1 MFDVI
6 PCPPQKYGE
15 KNHGENSL
23 VLGKIYEEGLRAAVS
38 GSSPL
43 KNRACGS
50 FTLPRATRIQLRSS
64 GDGLSG
70 PIFSRHY
77 TICFEDT
84 TLFVFKTLHYLF
96 SRHYI
101 ICFQHTTLF
110 VFKTLHYLSHYTICR
125 SSGAVCST
133 HYPQLNTLPSTQH
146 TTLNMFN
153 ALPSTTFVDRTALN
167 HICRSDRDWT
177 ICCGYP
183 SKELILFTF
192 CHNFLFYPFV
202 KQIYLVWICFCAPT
216 VLYSSCLFWKTGK
229 EETFAKVQG
238 WHSTQLHSGEKKTK
252 NGGELSA
259 QLFVC
264 WKNVLVGSVVKNTG
278 PSVEKEAFVFF
289 PRGEHFM
296 VSPRFFLGAPRICFS
311 FVDCAEIFVYSFFV
325 FFGAPYF
332 FLRNA
337 FLQPLRLPHAHSRLY
352 SIRHRSSTARGH
364 VPPFLWSATLN
375 RPWSTLQ

>member
-1 MFDVI
+1 MLQRCCTRPVFSEKQGRRRLL
-6 PCPPQKYGE
+6 QKC
-15 KNHGENSL
+15 K
-23 VLGKIYEEGLRAAVS
+23 
-38 GSSPL
+38 
-43 KNRACGS
+43 
-50 FTLPRATRIQLRSS
+50 
-64 GDGLSG
+64 DGTA
-70 PIFSRHY
+70 PNY
-77 TICFEDT
+77 TA
-84 TLFVFKTLHYLF
+84 
-96 SRHYI
+96 
-101 ICFQHTTLF
+101 
-110 VFKTLHYLSHYTICR
+110 
-125 SSGAVCST
+125 G
-133 HYPQLNTLPSTQH
+133 N
-146 TTLNMFN
+146 
-153 ALPSTTFVDRTALN
+153 
-167 HICRSDRDWT
+167 
-177 ICCGYP
+177 
-183 SKELILFTF
+183 
-192 CHNFLFYPFV
+192 
-202 KQIYLVWICFCAPT
+202 
-216 VLYSSCLFWKTGK
+216 
-229 EETFAKVQG
+229 
-238 WHSTQLHSGEKKTK
+238 KKTK

-337 FLQPLRLPHAHSRLY
+337 FLQPLRLPHTHSRLY